1 MKEKKFILS
10 EKRKK
15 LLLDTL
21 TAFNMDAIGIEDI
34 FDAIEKQDKE
44 FIKLLKETHQKL
56 SDKHGSWADYDKEF
70 KKEIDKLV
78 GEELK

>member
-10 EKRKK
+10 EKSRMGAN
-15 LLLDTL
+15 LLPPNEPFIL
-21 TAFNMDAIGIEDI
+21 TEDI
-34 FDAIEKQDKE
+34 KE